1 MQAAA
6 LTPFDCHVLQSEQQ
20 RLAEADK
27 VAAQA
32 ARKQEDLQRALQA
45 SQQSVSR
52 LEAEFQTTQQAL
64 AAAQADAQEA
74 HADAAQ
80 KQQVLSCLIAL
91 LLLIAPL
98 QVPCSL
104 LPPSCSQILPR
115 HETFPCN
122 IDTRHQCM
130 LVPGLLQSMK

>member
-1 MQAAA
+1 M
-6 LTPFDCHVLQSEQQ
+6 LQSEQQ

-27 VAAQA
+27 AAAQA

-52 LEAEFQTTQQAL
+52 LEAEFQTQQQAL

-80 KQQVLSCLIAL
+80 KQQVLACILAS
-91 LLLIAPL
+91 LLLIAPV
-98 QVPCSL
+98 QVPCNPVQ
-104 LPPSCSQILPR
+104 PPSFSQNFR
-115 HETFPCN
+115 DTKMFRGSTSTV
-122 IDTRHQCM
+122 ID
-130 LVPGLLQSMK
+130 VDSLQSRI